1 MKRIKTGGRT
11 PGAKNK
17 VSAPMR
23 VLLSDFLSA
32 EWANVQTAFSK
43 LDPVQKVQAFSR
55 LLPFVTPSYSAIDFS
70 LRNMSEADLQLVLE
84 RVKNEINEEEDEQ
97 N

>member
-1 MKRIKTGGRT
+1 MKRVKTGGRA

-70 LRNMSEADLQLVLE
+70 LKNMSDSDLEIILMKIRQD
-84 RVKNEINEEEDEQ
+84 NEQENTTD
-97 N
+97 